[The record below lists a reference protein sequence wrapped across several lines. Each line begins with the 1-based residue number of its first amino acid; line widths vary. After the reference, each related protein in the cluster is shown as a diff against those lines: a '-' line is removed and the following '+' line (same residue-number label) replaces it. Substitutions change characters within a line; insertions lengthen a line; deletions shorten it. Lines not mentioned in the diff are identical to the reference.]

1 MIIVDTRE
9 KPKAIGKIL
18 KYFEANGIEYDSS
31 KLYIGDYIRYDNP
44 SVVVDR
50 KQNIAELA
58 KNCTSDHERFKRE
71 LERVKKAGAQLIL
84 LVEQDR
90 YKDRDEWIH
99 VRDISDLMCWTNP
112 YTTITGEKVYR
123 VLASWTAKYPLSVQF
138 CDKRETGKRIA
149 EILV

>member
-71 LERVKKAGAQLIL
+71 LERVKKAGARLIL

-99 VRDISDLMCWTNP
+99 VRDISDLMCWTNS

-138 CDKRETGKRIA
+138 CDKRETGKKIA